1 MRYVEVRRPGAVE
14 GLVLRLKL
22 AMQRMPVQRPKS
34 PLCGIDDLTPHQLRD
49 IGLQGFERGFDWW
62 RFR

>member
-1 MRYVEVRRPGAVE
+1 MHSEIVRRPNAIE
-14 GLVLRLKL
+14 GILLRLRIALGK
-22 AMQRMPVQRPKS
+22 APARPS
-34 PLCGIDDLTPHQLRD
+34 CGTAHLSEHLRRD